1 MNLIHPRSYACP
13 VWTAICVDILIPM
26 ITTIRRWKCTTAGIG
41 LASIALFGLSDSG
54 LTLEPPQQIT
64 QIPLSSGTKSQSSVL
79 FVNPT
84 AENATS
90 GDGSVAAPFKTITQ
104 ALEVAEPSSVIT
116 LSPGTYSTASG
127 ETFPLRLKAGV
138 SIQGDRRTRGSK
150 IIINGG
156 GTFLS
161 PTFARQNIAIL
172 GANQASL
179 SGVTVTNSNPR
190 GYGLWIESS
199 NLLVSDN
206 TFTGNAHD
214 GISITGNSQPIIR
227 SNYFH
232 QNGANGMT
240 IYGISRPEVRE
251 NVFEKTGFGI
261 NIAQKAAP
269 ILVGNRIS
277 ENRAGIVTQAQ
288 SQPILRGNV
297 IEGNTEDGLV
307 AIATSQPNLG
317 TKTEPGGNIFRQNG
331 RFDINGSASKQVIS
345 AFGNQLASDR
355 SSGNIDL
362 AGTVN
367 LVASQAIPQLAQNP
381 QVASINNEGKEI
393 PVVFQPKPGQLP
405 QSTDIAPI
413 VIPVPPPG
421 STQEAKSSSSP
432 QVDLIQLNSS
442 KPRQSVATGTTQAS
456 PASGSDTAIE
466 IPIPLSS
473 SQQLIPPPAQ
483 TGGTV
488 GQNLPVLQSAQ
499 ITEAEL
505 LPVPSGNIPIGNSR
519 NLQKV
524 SVPDS
529 ETRASGSPPLPPT
542 RATSLGLRYRVV
554 VEAGTQ
560 SRQSFVRSLVPGAF
574 RTFSN
579 GRMLMQVG
587 AFSDRAKADEMLQMV
602 TGKGLKATLEQM

>member
-54 LTLEPPQQIT
+54 LTLEPPQKIT
-64 QIPLSSGTKSQSSVL
+64 QIPVSSGAKTQGNVL
-79 FVNPT
+79 FVNP
-84 AENATS
+84 AVENGTS
-90 GDGSVAAPFKTITQ
+90 GNGSVAAPFKTITQ
-104 ALEVAEPSSVIT
+104 ALEVAQPNSVIT

-150 IIINGG
+150 IIIQGG

-227 SNYFH
+227 NNYFH

-240 IYGISRPEVRE
+240 IYGISRPEVRD

-277 ENRAGIVTQAQ
+277 QNRAGIVAQAQ
-288 SQPILRGNV
+288 SKPILRGNV

-317 TKTEPGGNIFRQNG
+317 TKTQPGGNIFRQNG

-345 AFGNQLASDR
+345 AFGNQLASDH

-381 QVASINNEGKEI
+381 QVVSSNNEGKI
-393 PVVFQPKPGQLP
+393 PVFQPKPAQLP
-405 QSTDIAPI
+405 QSADIAPI
-413 VIPVPPPG
+413 IIPVPPPG
-421 STQEAKSSSSP
+421 STQDTQPSSSP
-432 QVDLIQLNSS
+432 QLNLIQLNSS
-442 KPRQSVATGTTQAS
+442 RPKQSVLAGTGNTKAS

-483 TGGTV
+483 RSGTV
-488 GQNLPVLQSAQ
+488 SQNLPVLQSAQ
-499 ITEAEL
+499 ITETEL

-519 NLQKV
+519 NQQKV
-524 SVPDS
+524 PVSDS
-529 ETRASGSPPLPPT
+529 EIRASGSPPLPPT

-560 SRQSFVRSLVPGAF
+560 SRQAFVRSLVPGAF

-579 GRMLMQVG
+579 GQMLMQVG

-602 TGKGLKATLEQM
+602 TGKGLRATLEQM